1 MYKDKMLSIEKIT
14 NGYIIEVKVP
24 YKKKEKE
31 DESKDRSC
39 CVSMG
44 MGYGEK
50 EVYAENADDLGKKIV
65 ALIPMLDEEFGSES
79 EFDAAF
85 KAMK

>member
-1 MYKDKMLSIEKIT
+1 MYHEKMLSVAKIE
-14 NGYIIEVKVP
+14 NGFLIEIRCE
-24 YKKKEKE
+24 YKLKEKKAE
-31 DESKDRSC
+31 KSNEVGPC
-39 CVSMG
+39 G
-44 MGYGEK
+44 MRHGEK
-50 EVYAENADDLGKKIV
+50 EIYAKDATDLGQKIE